1 MNENYC
7 VYIGDVALDEYY
19 RTDYWPTIKDKALV
33 DALPAIPGGMIAN
46 AACVAAALGLNVKF
60 ASVLNNGAIT
70 EYLLA
75 DLQKSK
81 VDTSLVL
88 FDDSLSDSKTM
99 IFLVGD
105 EHTIFIPRL
114 GEKVLDLSKSQL
126 DTLARADYIYST
138 PSEIAD
144 LRCGG
149 MSSEDVIDFCRQRGA
164 KLVYD
169 LDVDYIKDG
178 REERYQRLDIA
189 FFNEVGFNSY
199 RGSLEPQTAAKRLL
213 SYGMIFVVVTLA
225 ENGCMVY
232 TPEETFHSPGFQVEV
247 VDVTGAGDTFC
258 SSFLFALT
266 LNKGLHYAAR
276 FANAAAS
283 ICVSKLGARAGA
295 VSKEEVEQVMGLYP
309 GQNAF

>member
-1 MNENYC
+1 MSESYC

-19 RTDYWPTIKDKALV
+19 RAEYWPTIKDKAMV

-46 AACVAAALGLNVKF
+46 AACVAAALGLRVKF
-60 ASVLNNGAIT
+60 ASVLNSGAISHF
-70 EYLLA
+70 LLE
-75 DLQKSK
+75 DLEESG

-88 FDDSLSDSKTM
+88 FDETLADSKTM

-114 GEKVLDLSKSQL
+114 GKKTLNLSQSQL
-126 DTLARADYIYST
+126 ETLANANYIYST

-144 LRCGG
+144 LRCGE
-149 MSSEDVIDFCRQRGA
+149 MSSNQVIDYVRKQGA

-178 REERYQRLDIA
+178 KEDRYKKLDFA
-189 FFNEVGFNSY
+189 FFNEVGFESY
-199 RGSLEPQTAAKRLL
+199 RGMLDEQTAANRLL
-213 SYGMIFVVVTLA
+213 SYGLEFVVVTLA
-225 ENGCMVY
+225 ENGCRVY

-247 VDVTGAGDTFC
+247 MDVTGAGDTFC

-266 LNKGLHYAAR
+266 LGKGLRFAAR
-276 FANAAAS
+276 FANAASS
-283 ICVSKLGARAGA
+283 ICVSKLGPRAGA
-295 VSKEEVEQVMGLYP
+295 VSQAEVEAVMGS
-309 GQNAF
+309 